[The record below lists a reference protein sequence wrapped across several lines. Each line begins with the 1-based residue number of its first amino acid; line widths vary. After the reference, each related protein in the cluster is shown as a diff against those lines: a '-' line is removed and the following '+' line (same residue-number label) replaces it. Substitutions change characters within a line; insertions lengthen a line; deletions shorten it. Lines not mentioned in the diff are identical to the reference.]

1 MRTCGSDM
9 GDIANFL
16 LPNEPTCIVA
26 CSAAEARLWRS
37 NSRFGEWQFL
47 TSMSNPSAVNREAAF
62 SSDRP
67 GRSFDSFGTG
77 RHSMSQAKS
86 GQDHDLLLFAKQL
99 ADFLN
104 RSIANADFA
113 HIVLIAAPK
122 LLGYLRNELS
132 DVARRALVLEESKNL
147 TVLNDDAIKKYFE

>member
-1 MRTCGSDM
+1 M
-9 GDIANFL
+9 GDLANFL

-37 NSRFGEWQFL
+37 TSRFGEWQFL
-47 TSMSNPSAVNREAAF
+47 TSMSNPSATDREAEF

-67 GRSFDSFGTG
+67 GRAFDSFGAG
-77 RHSMSQAKS
+77 RHSMTQARS
-86 GQDHDLLLFAKQL
+86 AHHHDLLQFARQL
-99 ADFLN
+99 AEYLN

-122 LLGYLRNELS
+122 FLGCLRNEMS
-132 DVARRALVLEESKNL
+132 DAARRALVLEESKNL
-147 TVLNDDAIKKYFE
+147 TVLDDSAIKKYFE